1 MPTRRQ
7 ETGASGEDAAAE
19 ALRRAGY
26 EILERNLRTPLGEID
41 VLAWEDDVLCVIEVK
56 ARADDRFG
64 SPLEAVTP
72 AKQAKLKALANALL
86 QQPRFQHAQ
95 IRFDV
100 VAVTAGEDGQPAIE
114 ILPDAFQ

>member
-1 MPTRRQ
+1 MTSRRQ
-7 ETGASGEDAAAE
+7 ETGAAGEDAACE

-41 VLAWEDDVLCVIEVK
+41 VLAREDDVLCVIEVK

-72 AKQAKLKALANALL
+72 AKQAKLKALANSLL
-86 QQPRFQHAQ
+86 QKPDYRDAQ

-100 VAVTAGEDGQPAIE
+100 VAVTMGQDGQPAVE

>member
-1 MPTRRQ
+1 MPSRNR

-41 VLAWEDDVLCVIEVK
+41 ILALEDEVLCFVEVK
-56 ARADDRFG
+56 TRSSTAFG
-64 SPLEAVTP
+64 HPAESVTP
-72 AKQAKLKALANALL
+72 AKQAHLRKAAAAVI
-86 QQPRFQHAQ
+86 QQRRWDGPC
-95 IRFDV
+95 RFDV
-100 VAVTAGEDGQPAIE
+100 VAVTPGADGRMDVE